1 MGCFGIVRKKKNN
14 VPSTLFMTV
23 NLNYMV
29 SKLCLGKERETL
41 SETFNSTVLN
51 GFAGEDVN
59 EK

>member
-1 MGCFGIVRKKKNN
+1 
-14 VPSTLFMTV
+14 MTV